1 MISAEQA
8 DEMSEKLD
16 VIDSYVDDLCQK
28 SQSFY
33 NPFPEVQAL
42 LKSKVER
49 IVDKQ
54 LAISFNF
61 ARIYWPGDVL
71 PKHIDRDACEWS
83 LTLNLRN
90 EGDPW
95 PFYVKPEK
103 ESDVLKFIMNPGD
116 AVVYHGPS
124 MLHWRDELESDA
136 VYQAFMH
143 FVDINGEYTDHIMD
157 AKLQKRGLSEQ
168 TAF

>member
-1 MISAEQA
+1 
-8 DEMSEKLD
+8 MSLYGTTKRAILCN
-16 VIDSYVDDLCQK
+16 LCQK

-103 ESDVLKFIMNPGD
+103 ESDVLKFIMNP
-116 AVVYHGPS
+116 
-124 MLHWRDELESDA
+124 DEYFCSLADG
-136 VYQAFMH
+136 
-143 FVDINGEYTDHIMD
+143 VD
-157 AKLQKRGLSEQ
+157 K
-168 TAF
+168 